1 MFDQLT
7 DKLEATF
14 KKLRGVGKLTEDNIK
29 DGIRELKLSLLEA
42 DVNFKVV
49 KELVEKVK
57 ERALGTEVAKS
68 INPGQMFIKIFHEE
82 LVSMLGEGD
91 HSLNLNV
98 RPPAIILMAGLQGSG
113 KTTTAGKLAYLLK
126 NKMKKRVLLVPADV
140 YRPAAIDQ
148 LKTLAAKI
156 DVDVYPSE
164 VGMDPVDIAIK
175 SVEYGKNNVADVI
188 IIDTAGRLQV
198 DEEMM
203 DEITNIKNA
212 VQPSEI
218 LFVAD
223 AMTGQEAVNVAAE
236 FHKRLSITGVVLT
249 KMDGDAR
256 GGAALSINAATGAPL
271 KFVGMGEK
279 IEQFEV
285 FHPER
290 IAGRIVGLG
299 DVLSL
304 VEKATEKINAEEAIR
319 LQKKMG
325 NNEFDLEDFLSQM
338 KMIKNMGPMEN
349 MLEMIPGMG
358 KAMKQMEGKV
368 NLDKELSKIEAIIF
382 SMTKEERR
390 RPEILNASRRRRIAN
405 GSGTKV
411 QDINQF
417 MKQYLEMKKMMKSIN
432 KLGLGGLM
440 KKFKGLGNLVK

>member
-82 LVSMLGEGD
+82 LVAMLGEGD

-113 KTTTAGKLAYLLK
+113 KTTTAGKLAFLLK

-164 VGMDPVDIAIK
+164 VGMDPVDIAVK

-203 DEITNIKNA
+203 DEIENIKKA
-212 VQPSEI
+212 VEPSEI

-279 IEQFEV
+279 IDQFEV

-304 VEKATEKINAEEAIR
+304 VEKATEKINVEEAER
-319 LQKKMG
+319 LRKKMG
-325 NNEFDLEDFLSQM
+325 KNEFDLEDFLAQM

-368 NLDKELSKIEAIIF
+368 NFEKELSKIEAMIF

-390 RPEILNASRRRRIAN
+390 KPEILNASRRRRIAN

>member
-98 RPPAIILMAGLQGSG
+98 RPPAVILMAGLQGSG

-156 DVDVYPSE
+156 EVDVYPSE
-164 VGMDPVDIAIK
+164 VGMDPVDIAVK
-175 SVEYGKNNVADVI
+175 SIEYGRNNVADVI

-212 VQPSEI
+212 VEPSEI

-304 VEKATEKINAEEAIR
+304 VEKATEKINAEEAVR

-325 NNEFDLEDFLSQM
+325 SNEFDLEDFLAQM
-338 KMIKNMGPMEN
+338 KMVRNMGPMEN

-368 NLDKELSKIEAIIF
+368 NFEKELSKIEAIIF

-432 KLGLGGLM
+432 RLGLGGLM

>member
-82 LVSMLGEGD
+82 LISMLGEGD

-164 VGMDPVDIAIK
+164 VGMDPVDIAKK

-198 DEEMM
+198 DEDMM

-212 VQPSEI
+212 VEPSEI

-279 IEQFEV
+279 IDQFEV

-304 VEKATEKINAEEAIR
+304 VEKATEKINAEEALR

-325 NNEFDLEDFLSQM
+325 KNEFDLEDFLAQM
-338 KMIKNMGPMEN
+338 KMIRNMGPMEN

-368 NLDKELSKIEAIIF
+368 DFEKELSKIEAIIF
-382 SMTKEERR
+382 SMTKEERKK
-390 RPEILNASRRRRIAN
+390 PEILNASRRRRIAN

>member
-7 DKLEATF
+7 DKLESTF

-49 KELVEKVK
+49 KELVEKIK

-82 LVSMLGEGD
+82 LVAMLGEGD

-164 VGMDPVDIAIK
+164 VGMNPVDIAVK

-203 DEITNIKNA
+203 DEIENIKKA
-212 VQPSEI
+212 VEPSEI

-290 IAGRIVGLG
+290 IASRIVGLG

-304 VEKATEKINAEEAIR
+304 VEKVTEKVNAEEAER
-319 LQKKMG
+319 LRKKMG
-325 NNEFDLEDFLSQM
+325 KNEFDLEDFLAQM

-368 NLDKELSKIEAIIF
+368 NFEKELSKIEAIIF

-390 RPEILNASRRRRIAN
+390 KPEILNASRRRRIAN

-417 MKQYLEMKKMMKSIN
+417 MKQYLEMKKMMKNIN
-432 KLGLGGLM
+432 RFGLGGLM
-440 KKFKGLGNLVK
+440 KKFKGLGNLGK